1 MVIMI
6 LSPVEYQSESRWTVI
21 SILSGHVSIN
31 WCGALKILPGKDMK
45 WEGTLGGHVSKY
57 DSIEA
62 ANAVN
67 DDNWRANVIINVRGR
82 ANIISGN
89 YLGRKSGDNAPPKH
103 CCTQSTAF
111 STHQSAHCTLHAA
124 HCRLH
129 IIHCTLHTLK
139 FLLQDAMWCIF
150 LAQCTSA
157 CNSVW

>member
-1 MVIMI
+1 
-6 LSPVEYQSESRWTVI
+6 
-21 SILSGHVSIN
+21 
-31 WCGALKILPGKDMK
+31 MK

-103 CCTQSTAF
+103 CCTHSTAF
-111 STHQSAHCTLHAA
+111 STHQSARCTQHTARCTLHNAQ
-124 HCRLH
+124 
-129 IIHCTLHTLK
+129 CTLHTER
-139 FLLQDAMWCIF
+139 
-150 LAQCTSA
+150 CTLHNA
-157 CNSVW
+157 DCTLYTAHCTL

>member
-1 MVIMI
+1 M
-6 LSPVEYQSESRWTVI
+6 I

-67 DDNWRANVIINVRGR
+67 DNNWRANVIINVRGR

-103 CCTQSTAF
+103 CCTHSTAF
-111 STHQSAHCTLHAA
+111 STPQSAHCTQHTARCTLHTAQ
-124 HCRLH
+124 CTLH
-129 IIHCTLHTLK
+129 TAHCTLHT
-139 FLLQDAMWCIF
+139 AHCTMHA
-150 LAQCTSA
+150 AQCTL
-157 CNSVW
+157 N